1 MNFLAVRDIRFNPLR
16 SLLGAIG
23 VGFLVTGCIDIVG
36 VYRGIVH
43 DALLTID
50 AIGADLWVVEGGRAG
65 PFAEASAVSP
75 ALDRR
80 AEAISGV
87 RRVRRFVQNNQQF
100 TVGDRNLRIA
110 VTGLDFPTDR
120 GEWIGLSAGRLIEAS
135 HYEAI
140 ADTSLGFV
148 LGQTVRLGHDDY
160 TIVGETTGHVDMSG
174 DGELFVTVPDALAI
188 ADARPSETVLL
199 DRLQGVGPM
208 ADRPTRI
215 SAVVLSLRPGT
226 GEARVMH
233 QIEAWGD
240 VSVLTAQGERD
251 VLMNSRLWRLR
262 LQILFFAVLLL
273 TVTGVVIAMS
283 IYSGTVE
290 KSHQIAMLKL
300 IGARDSFILGMIM
313 QQALLAGVAAFA
325 VAVGLA
331 YLTAPFF
338 PRRLQFDPQDFAAIF
353 AGLMVGCLA
362 GSWFGIFRALRVRA
376 TEVLA

>member
-1 MNFLAVRDIRFNPLR
+1 
-16 SLLGAIG
+16 
-23 VGFLVTGCIDIVG
+23 
-36 VYRGIVH
+36 
-43 DALLTID
+43 
-50 AIGADLWVVEGGRAG
+50 
-65 PFAEASAVSP
+65 
-75 ALDRR
+75 
-80 AEAISGV
+80 
-87 RRVRRFVQNNQQF
+87 
-100 TVGDRNLRIA
+100 
-110 VTGLDFPTDR
+110 
-120 GEWIGLSAGRLIEAS
+120 
-135 HYEAI
+135 
-140 ADTSLGFV
+140 
-148 LGQTVRLGHDDY
+148 
-160 TIVGETTGHVDMSG
+160 
-174 DGELFVTVPDALAI
+174 
-188 ADARPSETVLL
+188 
-199 DRLQGVGPM
+199 M